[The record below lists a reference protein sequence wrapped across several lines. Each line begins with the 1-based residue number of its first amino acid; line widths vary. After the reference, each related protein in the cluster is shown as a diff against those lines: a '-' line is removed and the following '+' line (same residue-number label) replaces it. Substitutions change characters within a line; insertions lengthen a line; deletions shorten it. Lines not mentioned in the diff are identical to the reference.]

1 MTAEYED
8 IQWDSFCAEWIRSHQ
23 MWLTSDRRVERI
35 DGEQSLSSIQKR
47 MQNIIEEEVD
57 DHLSSEVSSMLNKCD
72 SILSHKKGVAIVKED
87 IGSVDSPCEFPKQE
101 RSSWMTDFIN
111 LHLLPSHDPLSLF
124 VFSCLT
130 DCLSND
136 WKTRHGAC
144 SVLCAYA
151 RTCTLQPRVAEAVLF
166 VVLVLLFSD
175 CFMDVSA
182 DILQV
187 PVRTLAVQCVAA
199 LAQRHAALQ
208 QRVALVIQHLQAT
221 GGWREAEAWLWRYNL
236 ALLLASKPQPAAAD
250 FDLACAWLCCDDYA
264 THHVLLRWF
273 CRWWEI
279 DARRCRPYLQP
290 AAQRVSALLASHNYL
305 SEWCC
310 ALPDYLRLLGIA
322 LQAGVC
328 PPPAVFQPMADYMTG
343 TLFGAPCTAA
353 PLSTL
358 LAFYAQHST
367 EAVWR
372 EAFAM
377 LRHCPCDAPALRLLF
392 HAVATEAGS
401 LRASAIEVAITVLQ
415 AMADCGKSDAKCGG
429 KNDAKCCGKSDAKC
443 GGNCDGS
450 DGGNCDGSDGG
461 KSDAKCGDGSDMT
474 TGLAGTSL
482 SAIQQAVF
490 DSLPLL
496 LPPLPYAEVPAFD
509 AASSCKWCFFHPS
522 ERVDRELLTVLLSA
536 TDRLGGLRAVP
547 RWPRRSQLVF
557 CLLHAPAVLQS
568 LLRVHYHAV
577 VDLSSAAGDLPVP
590 VPVAE
595 ESRPC
600 PELEWARAGLE
611 KLLQNY

>member
-1 MTAEYED
+1 
-8 IQWDSFCAEWIRSHQ
+8 
-23 MWLTSDRRVERI
+23 
-35 DGEQSLSSIQKR
+35 
-47 MQNIIEEEVD
+47 
-57 DHLSSEVSSMLNKCD
+57 
-72 SILSHKKGVAIVKED
+72 
-87 IGSVDSPCEFPKQE
+87 
-101 RSSWMTDFIN
+101 
-111 LHLLPSHDPLSLF
+111 
-124 VFSCLT
+124 
-130 DCLSND
+130 
-136 WKTRHGAC
+136 
-144 SVLCAYA
+144 
-151 RTCTLQPRVAEAVLF
+151 
-166 VVLVLLFSD
+166 
-175 CFMDVSA
+175 
-182 DILQV
+182 
-187 PVRTLAVQCVAA
+187 
-199 LAQRHAALQ
+199 
-208 QRVALVIQHLQAT
+208 
-221 GGWREAEAWLWRYNL
+221 
-236 ALLLASKPQPAAAD
+236 
-250 FDLACAWLCCDDYA
+250 
-264 THHVLLRWF
+264 
-273 CRWWEI
+273 
-279 DARRCRPYLQP
+279 
-290 AAQRVSALLASHNYL
+290 
-305 SEWCC
+305 
-310 ALPDYLRLLGIA
+310 
-322 LQAGVC
+322 
-328 PPPAVFQPMADYMTG
+328 MTG

-367 EAVWR
+367 EAVRR

-415 AMADCGKSDAKCGG
+415 VMVGCGKS
-429 KNDAKCCGKSDAKC
+429 DAKCCGKSDAKC
-443 GGNCDGS
+443 
-450 DGGNCDGSDGG
+450 GGNCDGSDGG

-536 TDRLGGLRAVP
+536 MDRLGGLRAVP

-577 VDLSSAAGDLPVP
+577 VDLPSAAGDLPVP

-611 KLLQNY
+611 KLLQNYPDLLSQLQPALATAPLPALTAPVDAEMAKYAKEDGGCVEPV